1 MLRPWSLQV
10 QFKHQ
15 SQTPY
20 YLQIVHSLIEEI
32 RRGRLA
38 PGTALPGTR
47 TLSKQLG
54 VSRKTIITAYD
65 ELVAQGWAKADS
77 TRGTFISPDLPNLI
91 RWPSE
96 PAPAVGFLGDNGFS
110 WRKTPEVIPWVERSE
125 NYLIFDD
132 GTPDPRLAPV
142 EIIARTYRRALIR
155 TARRGELG
163 YGDPRGTFAL
173 RQAISTM
180 LNSERGLATTASN
193 ICLTRGSQMGLY
205 LCATL
210 LVRPGDHVAVESLTY
225 PPARTA
231 FARAGA
237 NIVSIP
243 IDEDGLVL
251 DQLEQVAEKLPIKV
265 LYLTPHHQFPTTVS
279 LKPDRRLRLLELSR
293 RKGIVLVEDDYDHEF
308 HFDHQPLLPLA
319 SASLDRTVY
328 VGSLSKLISPSLRI
342 GYIASSA
349 NFVDD
354 IANEIMVID
363 RYGSPTVETA
373 IAELMG
379 EHINGYARKVHAI
392 YKKRRDHFAQT
403 LQDALGDDLI
413 FNIPAGGLALWVRFR
428 KELDVK
434 ELVATALHERLK
446 ILPSS
451 NFISDG
457 AAPCGLRLGFASMNE
472 AELSLA
478 VSRLRS
484 AYQAIAS
491 QAPDSLLIARR

>member
-1 MLRPWSLQV
+1 MLRPWSLPV
-10 QFKHQ
+10 QIKRQ
-15 SQTPY
+15 SQTPF
-20 YLQIVHSLIEEI
+20 YLQIVHSFIEEI
-32 RRGRLA
+32 RRGRIA

-47 TLSKQLG
+47 TLSEQLG
-54 VSRKTIITAYD
+54 VSRKTIIAAYD

-77 TRGTFISPDLPNLI
+77 TRGTFISPDLPSLP
-91 RWPSE
+91 RWSTEPS
-96 PAPAVGFLGDNGFS
+96 PMVGSPGSDGFS
-110 WRKTPEVIPWVERSE
+110 WRKTPEVIPWIERSQ
-125 NYLIFDD
+125 NYLVFDD

-142 EIIARTYRRALIR
+142 EIIARTYRRALVR
-155 TARRGELG
+155 TARRRELG
-163 YGDPRGTFAL
+163 YGDPRGIFAL

-210 LVRPGDHVAVESLTY
+210 LVRPGEYVAVESLTY

-231 FARAGA
+231 FARTGA

-243 IDEDGLVL
+243 IDEDGIVL
-251 DQLEQVAEKLPIKV
+251 GELERVAEKLPIKV

-354 IANEIMVID
+354 VANEIMVID
-363 RYGSPTVETA
+363 RQGNPTMETA

-379 EHINGYARKVHAI
+379 EHVNSYARKVHAL
-392 YKKRRDHFAQT
+392 YKKRRDHFASA
-403 LQDALGDDLI
+403 LKDAFRDDLI
-413 FNIPAGGLALWVRFR
+413 FNVPAGGLALWVCFR
-428 KELDVK
+428 QMLDVQ
-434 ELVATALHERLK
+434 ELVTTAFHERLK
-446 ILPSS
+446 ILPSA
-451 NFISDG
+451 NFASDG
-457 AAPCGLRLGFASMNE
+457 NPPRGLRLGFASMNE
-472 AELSLA
+472 AELTLA
-478 VSRLRS
+478 VSRLRN
-484 AYQAIAS
+484 AYLSITNSVQ
-491 QAPDSLLIARR
+491 

>member
-1 MLRPWSLQV
+1 MLRPWTLQI
-10 QFKHQ
+10 QLRPQ
-15 SQTPY
+15 SQTPL
-20 YLQIVHSLIEEI
+20 YLQIVHSFIEEI
-32 RRGRLA
+32 RRGRMVA
-38 PGTALPGTR
+38 GTVLPGTR
-47 TLSKQLG
+47 TLSKQLN
-54 VSRKTIITAYD
+54 VSRKTIIAAYD

-77 TRGTFISPDLPNLI
+77 TRGTFISPDLPSRP
-91 RWPSE
+91 RWSSE
-96 PAPAVGFLGDNGFS
+96 PAPAVGSLAGAGFS
-110 WRKTPEVIPWVERSE
+110 WRKAPEVIPWIERSK
-125 NYLIFDD
+125 NYLVFDD

-205 LCATL
+205 VCAAL
-210 LVRPGDHVAVESLTY
+210 LVRPGEYVAVESLTY

-251 DQLEQVAEKLPIKV
+251 DELERVTETIPIKV

-279 LKPDRRLRLLELSR
+279 LKPDRRLRLIELSR

-349 NFVDD
+349 SFVDD
-354 IANEIMVID
+354 VANEIMVID
-363 RYGSPTVETA
+363 RQGSPTVETA

-379 EHINGYARKVHAI
+379 EHISSYARKVHAL
-392 YKKRRDHFAQT
+392 YKKRRDHFAAA
-403 LQDALGDDLI
+403 LGDAFGDDLI
-413 FNIPAGGLALWVRFR
+413 FKVPAGGLALWVCFERPI
-428 KELDVK
+428 DIQ
-434 ELVATALHERLK
+434 ELVAAAFHERLK
-446 ILPSS
+446 ILPTR
-451 NFISDG
+451 NFASDG
-457 AAPCGLRLGFASMNE
+457 NAPCGLRLGFASMNE
-472 AELSLA
+472 AELTSA
-478 VSRLRS
+478 VTRLRN
-484 AYQAIAS
+484 AYLAIAS
-491 QAPDSLLIARR
+491 WSRRSTR

>member
-10 QFKHQ
+10 QFRHQ

-20 YLQIVHSLIEEI
+20 YLQIVHSFIEEI

-47 TLSKQLG
+47 TLSEQLG
-54 VSRKTIITAYD
+54 VSRKTVIAAYD

-77 TRGTFISPDLPNLI
+77 TRGTFISPNLPSLP
-91 RWPSE
+91 RWSSE
-96 PAPAVGFLGDNGFS
+96 PATAVGSLGSEGFS
-110 WRKTPEVIPWVERSE
+110 WRKAPVVIPWVERSE

-142 EIIARTYRRALIR
+142 EIIARTFRRALIR

-210 LVRPGDHVAVESLTY
+210 LVRPGDNVAVESLTY

-243 IDEDGLVL
+243 IDEHGLVL
-251 DQLEQVAEKLPIKV
+251 DELERITEKLAIKA
-265 LYLTPHHQFPTTVS
+265 LYLTPHHHFPTTVS
-279 LKPDRRLRLLELSR
+279 LKPDRRLRLIELSR

-342 GYIASSA
+342 GYMASNA

-354 IANEIMVID
+354 VANEIMIID
-363 RYGSPTVETA
+363 RQGSPTVETA

-379 EHINGYARKVHAI
+379 EHINGYARKVHAL
-392 YKKRRDHFAQT
+392 YKKRRDHFAGA
-403 LQDALGDDLI
+403 LKDAFGNDLV
-413 FNIPAGGLALWVRFR
+413 FDVPAGGLAFWVRFR
-428 KELDVK
+428 RTLDIQN
-434 ELVATALHERLK
+434 LVTAAFHERLK

-451 NFISDG
+451 NYASDG
-457 AAPCGLRLGFASMNE
+457 SAPCGLRLGFASMNE

-478 VSRLRS
+478 VSRLRN
-484 AYQAIAS
+484 AY
-491 QAPDSLLIARR
+491 LTVTK